1 MTTLQIANLILYNF
15 YFMQICHI
23 FTPKALKLRKT
34 KTCNY
39 IHNDSQELLH
49 HATRG
54 KVIMYMHS
62 AYVYLYVC
70 IYIYTYTYRYKYT
83 RFSLGGPDHPCPT
96 LIGSGRSKKLFLGG
110 GFIYNTKR
118 EKMLFFILLEKG
130 VHAP

>member
-1 MTTLQIANLILYNF
+1 MTTFQIANLILYNF

-70 IYIYTYTYRYKYT
+70 IYIYTYTYRYKYIEIT
-83 RFSLGGPDHPCPT
+83 PREEVWTEVLVVYSVHASHWVDRTIHAQLSLDQGVA
-96 LIGSGRSKKLFLGG
+96 RNFFGG
-110 GFIYNTKR
+110 GIY
-118 EKMLFFILLEKG
+118 I
-130 VHAP
+130 